1 MTASTAVLEHRE
13 ARRQAMPGR
22 LVVGQ
27 LPLLARHVGS
37 PPDLVLRW
45 NRVPA
50 GARVDVVVHLHGFSA
65 RGRGMNLVR
74 DKLPISGLDLGGRPM
89 LGVLP
94 RGHFFGGRSGHGF
107 SFPALRRRGAVAAL
121 VDEALRR
128 FNGVTGAGAT
138 RGRLI
143 LTAHSGGGA
152 ALMQIVGEADP
163 DQVYAFDALY
173 TDPAPL
179 IAWARRKAGNGAMRV
194 IFRAGEGTAANSQR
208 VAREVPRTARFRVE
222 RTTTPHNDIPGA
234 YGGRLLTDPA
244 ADLPGV
250 APAIAGSAAPAPPP
264 SRGLPAA
271 QPPSGPPA
279 TQLSERIAQVARAEF
294 RRWRPGGGAA
304 LTEMMPAAGPILRDY
319 YRVGVGVP
327 VTDAQLQNPAYQ
339 GVHPWSAVFISY
351 VMRTAGAGA
360 HFAYS
365 PAHQTYIRAAR
376 RNRLG
381 NVTGNPF
388 WAYRVDEVAPR
399 IGDLVCNARA
409 GSGATYDNI
418 GDAQTR
424 STHCD
429 VVTEI
434 QQGRVRVIG
443 GNVGQTVGEKWLTT
457 RPDGRL
463 STAGRQST
471 FFAIIST
478 RGPRTAGTAAPPASA
493 APPTPHGP
501 GVPYGPPT
509 PAAPPATAGPPAPA
523 ALGDVNAR
531 AARVMELLV
540 QRYRYPVAGAAGLV
554 GNLMAESGVIPERIE
569 GSAETTPTRAQ
580 GFDGQVRTFTPE
592 QIRDRDSK
600 RGLGPKLP
608 GVGLAQW
615 TSANRRAG
623 LFTHTFDGR
632 RPGAAILSD
641 LPAQVDYLVTELGRD
656 YRAVDAVLRSPA
668 VTVEQASDIVVLRFE
683 VPAVV
688 FNGKP
693 GDPAV
698 QQELARRR
706 GFGQRALAAYQR
718 GRP

>member
-13 ARRQAMPGR
+13 VRRQAMPGR
-22 LVVGQ
+22 LVVGR
-27 LPLLARHVGS
+27 LPQLARHVGS

-74 DKLPISGLDLGGRPM
+74 DKLPVSGLDLSGRPGPA

-107 SFPALRRRGAVAAL
+107 SFPALRRRGALGEL
-121 VDEALRR
+121 VDDALRR

-138 RGRLI
+138 KGRLI

-152 ALMQIVGEADP
+152 ALMQILGEADP
-163 DQVYAFDALY
+163 DEVYAFDALY

-179 IAWARRKAGNGAMRV
+179 IAWARRKGGNGAMRV
-194 IFRAGEGTAANSQR
+194 IYRAGEGTAANSLR
-208 VAREVPRTARFRVE
+208 VGREVPRSARFRVE
-222 RTTTPHNDIPGA
+222 DTATPHNDIPRMYGA
-234 YGGRLLTDPA
+234 RLLADPA
-244 ADLPGV
+244 ADLSQG
-250 APAIAGSAAPAPPP
+250 
-264 SRGLPAA
+264 
-271 QPPSGPPA
+271 PPSGPPA

-304 LTEMMPAAGPILRDY
+304 LTEMTPAASPILREY
-319 YRVGVGVP
+319 YQAGVGVP
-327 VTDAQLQNPAYQ
+327 VTDAQLRSAAYQ
-339 GVHPWSAVFISY
+339 SVHPWSAVFISY

-381 NVTGNPF
+381 NLTGNPF

-399 IGDLVCNARA
+399 VGDLVCNARA

-424 STHCD
+424 ATHCD

-434 QQGRVRVIG
+434 QQGRIRVIG

-478 RGPRTAGTAAPPASA
+478 RGPRRAD
-493 APPTPHGP
+493 
-501 GVPYGPPT
+501 
-509 PAAPPATAGPPAPA
+509 PAAPAAPAASPAPA
-523 ALGDVNAR
+523 APAAPGDVNAR

-569 GSAETTPTRAQ
+569 GSAENTPTRAR

-592 QIRDRDSK
+592 QIRDRDK
-600 RGLGPKLP
+600 TRGLGPQLP

-632 RPGAAILSD
+632 RPGAGILSD
-641 LPAQVDYLVTELGRD
+641 LAAQVDYLVTELGRD
-656 YRAVDAVLRSPA
+656 YQAVDAVLRTPA
-668 VTVEQASDIVVLRFE
+668 VTVDQASDIVLLRFE

-698 QQELARRR
+698 QAELARRR
-706 GFGQRALAAYQR
+706 GFGQRALSAYQR